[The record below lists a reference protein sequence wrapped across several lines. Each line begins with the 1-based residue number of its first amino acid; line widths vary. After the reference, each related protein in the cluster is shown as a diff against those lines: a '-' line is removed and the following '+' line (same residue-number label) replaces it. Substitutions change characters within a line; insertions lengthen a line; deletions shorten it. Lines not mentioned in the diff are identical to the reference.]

1 MNFQRAQEIF
11 NSAKSITVFHNGESI
26 WIEKLDPH
34 TQTAYVRTMA
44 GEKNVLVNEL
54 KEIH

>member
-34 TQTAYVRTMA
+34 TQTAYVRTIA